1 MKSISVLSASLL
13 LAGATMAQ
21 SATGGFTGAPTATGG
36 GFSGPVTVVTA
47 EQAKTLKEDSKVTL
61 RGTIERHIGGENYVF
76 KDASGTIEVE
86 IDDRRWAGQTVSPQ
100 DAVEIYGEVDKN
112 WRSVEIDV
120 KKIRKL

>member
-13 LAGATMAQ
+13 LASAAMAQ